1 LRENIE
7 DVADE
12 NGVQEKKNVCLL
24 KREKFLQGKFN
35 VAQGWGMVKRNRMR
49 VCWEY
54 DAWGM
59 RKMRYSVISDQ
70 FSVRK
75 EEE

>member
-24 KREKFLQGKFN
+24 KREKFLQGNFN
-35 VAQGWGMVKRNRMR
+35 VAQGWSRVKRNRMR
-49 VCWEY
+49 MC
-54 DAWGM
+54 
-59 RKMRYSVISDQ
+59 
-70 FSVRK
+70 
-75 EEE
+75 

>member
-12 NGVQEKKNVCLL
+12 NGVQEKMNVCLL
-24 KREKFLQGKFN
+24 KREKFLQGNFN

-49 VCWEY
+49 MCLEN
-54 DAWGM
+54 DAWGEAGDT
-59 RKMRYSVISDQ
+59 V
-70 FSVRK
+70 FSY
-75 EEE
+75 

>member
-24 KREKFLQGKFN
+24 KRKKFLQGKFN
-35 VAQGWGMVKRNRMR
+35 VAQGWSMVKRNRMR
-49 VCWEY
+49 MCLEN
-54 DAWGM
+54 DAWGEAGDT
-59 RKMRYSVISDQ
+59 V
-70 FSVRK
+70 FSY
-75 EEE
+75 